1 MFKSRK
7 TSSTFIKDFDKR
19 KEELKNELMK
29 AEEVNKALKC
39 IAPISE
45 EMHKAPLH
53 ETAHIIPK
61 LFQNIWVM
69 WWVSPEHYRNPRH
82 LKEIIKKI
90 ADSLED
96 KCKNE
101 IQKHIDNM
109 FTGEWTKCIEVVEN
123 SVNIL
128 EVFKTEFVVT
138 QKNVREYCTAKNLKE
153 CYPDSEY
160 PVDWDV
166 LEKEQNDMFAQMKNF
181 VGRCNNLFEICECI
195 SQFMVKT

>member
-1 MFKSRK
+1 M
-7 TSSTFIKDFDKR
+7 KDFDKR
-19 KEELKNELMK
+19 KEELKNELVK

-39 IAPISE
+39 IAPISD

-53 ETAHIIPK
+53 ETAVIIPK

-69 WWVSPEHYRNPRH
+69 WWVSPEHYRNPKH

-96 KCKNE
+96 KCKKE

-109 FTGEWTKCIEVVEN
+109 FDGEWTTCIEVVEN

-128 EVFKTEFVVT
+128 DVFKTEFMVT
-138 QKNVREYCTAKNLKE
+138 QKNVREYCEAKKLKE
-153 CYPDSEY
+153 CYPDAE
-160 PVDWDV
+160 
-166 LEKEQNDMFAQMKNF
+166 
-181 VGRCNNLFEICECI
+181 
-195 SQFMVKT
+195 